1 MPRPP
6 RKQMS
11 DGIPKPKNAR
21 ELLPYLKKKIAGFT
35 SRLFYIVTL
44 VWETAPLLLCGML
57 VLCVADGVLPIV
69 GAYIS
74 RDLINEIAVLIG
86 SDGGGDAFETFKPVF
101 WLLVWQ
107 LVYLFGKRVVTKV
120 KSMITSLAGELVSN
134 HIKVK
139 IITKAK
145 SVDQESFDDPAFYEK
160 LENANRESGM
170 RPVGILSSTLDVI
183 SAVINVISFAAV
195 LATLSPWAP
204 VVIVVASI
212 PGAVINYL
220 YRNKNYW
227 YLRWHSKERRQMNY
241 YSSTMVNKDYAK
253 EIKILGLGDTLI
265 DKYNTVY
272 GKYYTGL
279 RSLILKEGA
288 SNLVF
293 GGVTVLVQ
301 TALFAYVAYTVV
313 FGNGQIGDYSL
324 YTGALTSI
332 STTVGTLVTSTASI
346 YEGTLFIDNLM
357 TFMKTPAKIAD
368 KAEKG
373 VIPAAGER
381 HTIAFHDVSFRY
393 PGTDVDVIRHVN
405 LSISSGENFVL
416 VGLNGAGK
424 TTLIKLMT
432 RLYDPT
438 EGYITLDGVDLR
450 EYDSAAYYKL
460 FGIIFQDFGKYSETA
475 AENIRFGDVDTEA
488 SDARIAEAGKR
499 GNADAYISSLPL
511 GYETP
516 LTRVFDE
523 DGLELSGGQW
533 QKLSIARAFY
543 KKSDILILDE
553 PTAALDPLAEADVYR
568 RFEELSKGKIA
579 VFVSHRLSSAVT
591 ASRILVMEHGEIIE
605 SGTHE
610 ELMALGGKYHLLF
623 TTQASRYIDNTDR
636 ASVSQN
642 I

>member
-6 RKQMS
+6 RKQMT
-11 DGIPKPKNAR
+11 DGIPKPKSLR
-21 ELLPYLKKKIAGFT
+21 EVPPYLKKKIEGFS
-35 SRLFYIVTL
+35 SRLFYIITL
-44 VWETAPLLLCGML
+44 VWETAPLLLLGMMT
-57 VLCVADGVLPIV
+57 LCVADGVLPIV
-69 GAYIS
+69 GAYIG
-74 RDLINEIAVLIG
+74 RDLINEIAALIG
-86 SDGGGDAFETFKPVF
+86 ADAATGAFETFKPVF

-107 LVYLFGKRVVTKV
+107 LVYLFGKRVVSKV
-120 KSMITSLAGELVSN
+120 KGMITSLAGELVSN

-145 SVDQESFDDPAFYEK
+145 AVDQASFDDPAFYEK

-183 SAVINVISFAAV
+183 SAVINVVSFAVV
-195 LATLSPWAP
+195 LATLTPWAP
-204 VVIVVASI
+204 VVIVIASV

-253 EIKILGLGDTLI
+253 EVKILGLGDTLI
-265 DKYNTVY
+265 DKYNQVY

-293 GGVTVLVQ
+293 GGVTVLAQ
-301 TALFAYVAYTVV
+301 TALFAYVAYRVV
-313 FGNGQIGDYSL
+313 FEGGQIGDYSL

-332 STTVGTLVTSTASI
+332 SSTVATLVTSTASI

-368 KAEKG
+368 KVGTGAIPEAG
-373 VIPAAGER
+373 VR
-381 HTIAFHDVSFRY
+381 HTIEFHDVSFRY
-393 PGTDVDVIRHVN
+393 PGTDVDVLKHVN
-405 LSISSGENFVL
+405 LSISSGEHFVL

-438 EGYITLDGVDLR
+438 EGYITLDGVDLCQ
-450 EYDSAAYYKL
+450 YDPAAYYKL

-475 AENIRFGDVDTEA
+475 AENIRFGDVDTAA
-488 SDARIAEAGKR
+488 SDERIKEAGKR

-523 DGLELSGGQW
+523 NGLELSGGQW

-568 RFEELSKGKIA
+568 RFEELSRGKIA

-591 ASRILVMEHGEIIE
+591 ASQIIVMEHGEIIE
-605 SGTHE
+605 RGTHE
-610 ELMALGGKYHLLF
+610 ELMRLGGKYHLLF
-623 TTQASRYIDNTDR
+623 STQASRYLET
-636 ASVSQN
+636 
-642 I
+642 